1 MQWWKTEESKKKF
14 KRIENL
20 GNILSTSWSP
30 FPAYYM
36 SFRSL
41 GSQKSNASNGARIG
55 VETKKLWP
63 FEDNHAKLSEF
74 RCETPLWHTSSISQ
88 LHPLISQLRNGLQ
101 NGLKKYSLATKW
113 PRNHHFATKSPP
125 SYDSSCKS
133 SSSCGITSKLQNQS
147 SNLQNG

>member
-1 MQWWKTEESKKKF
+1 MTLYTLTLRTNLEHFLKSIIYILYIVSKLGKSGVQRFKQCTNWSWNEEVIAVWRQLRKVE
-14 KRIENL
+14 RIEL
-20 GNILSTSWSP
+20 RK
-30 FPAYYM
+30 FHRV
-36 SFRSL
+36 FRS
-41 GSQKSNASNGARIG
+41 
-55 VETKKLWP
+55 
-63 FEDNHAKLSEF
+63 
-74 RCETPLWHTSSISQ
+74 CETPLWHTSAISL

-133 SSSCGITSKLQNQS
+133 SSSCGITSKLKNQS